1 MVGVW
6 AKAWPCAK
14 YANNYIKK
22 TAGPERVKCKKNR
35 GEPRRNCN
43 ENAFGIVLV

>member
-22 TAGPERVKCKKNR
+22 TAGPERVKCKKKGGNLD
-35 GEPRRNCN
+35 E
-43 ENAFGIVLV
+43 IVMKKPLG